1 MENVSI
7 ARQFRE
13 HARQLQAQQENLY
26 RVRAYRWAADVIE
39 RLPRPLQ
46 DIYKETGKQGLERL
60 PQVGRHL
67 AYTLESLLTTG
78 EFRTWEDRP
87 RRCA

>member
-7 ARQFRE
+7 AQKLRE
-13 HARQLQAQQENLY
+13 HARHLQARQENLY

-39 RLPRPLQ
+39 GLARPLRE
-46 DIYKETGKQGLERL
+46 IYQEKGKQGLEHL

-67 AYTLESLLTTG
+67 AYTLETLLTTG

-87 RRCA
+87 QRCA